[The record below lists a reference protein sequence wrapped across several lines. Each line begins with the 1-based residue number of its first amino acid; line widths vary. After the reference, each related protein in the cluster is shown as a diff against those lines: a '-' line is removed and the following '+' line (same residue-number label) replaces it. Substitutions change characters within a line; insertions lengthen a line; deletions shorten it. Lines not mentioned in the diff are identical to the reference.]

1 MQTFTCSINKY
12 IYSSLYA
19 LAFVIWRTLLKEAYE
34 QTCYAWQV
42 SREVVHHKT
51 ADAPNKS

>member
-42 SREVVHHKT
+42 SREVVHHNT